1 MFGSAVGA
9 GILWRPRGGVRYS
22 ASAVR
27 GGPHG
32 LAVPGRG
39 APGAESGRAPR
50 ADQPEEHRSPRAGT
64 PGVRGRCGRRGW
76 VGPCPDSAPGAP
88 RPATGSRW
96 CPASEGFCGM
106 PRPRRGAAEPHPPRT
121 RHSNLGQSDHV
132 RSAPMEELR
141 ERLAGPS
148 HRCPAVILSRDH
160 FSPAEIAPGTKG
172 RTPAEASPTIQNS
185 ITVSVNRRTDSAF
198 PAARKPRISFPPDA
212 EIADTLP
219 ENATGGHLN
228 RENRKSRSRPW
239 APQQHAIPTGRKKW
253 LSRVSAERRTQV
265 ALLGPWRDSA
275 VDRHS
280 AGHRAVGSATIPPAT
295 TTLRKRWPIEH
306 CAVPSGRE
314 GPAKE
319 HSSATAAG
327 SRSPYTG

>member
-1 MFGSAVGA
+1 
-9 GILWRPRGGVRYS
+9 
-22 ASAVR
+22 
-27 GGPHG
+27 
-32 LAVPGRG
+32 
-39 APGAESGRAPR
+39 
-50 ADQPEEHRSPRAGT
+50 
-64 PGVRGRCGRRGW
+64 
-76 VGPCPDSAPGAP
+76 
-88 RPATGSRW
+88 
-96 CPASEGFCGM
+96 M

-253 LSRVSAERRTQV
+253 LSRVSAEEEHKSHCWVHGEILRWTDTRRDTVPSEAQQSP
-265 ALLGPWRDSA
+265 LQRP
-275 VDRHS
+275 HS
-280 AGHRAVGSATIPPAT
+280 ASVGPSSTAPFPPVGKAPPKSTPPPPQRAHGPRTPVERRGPLAPTPGGGVPHR
-295 TTLRKRWPIEH
+295 
-306 CAVPSGRE
+306 SGL
-314 GPAKE
+314 G
-319 HSSATAAG
+319 G
-327 SRSPYTG
+327 